1 MPSHPERVRAAGL
14 PSGYQFPT
22 LAEAVAADTKKW
34 PVQTY
39 QATDGLGGKWVC
51 EDRCGL
57 IVMLPQGD
65 GSTEAAVA
73 AINNSLMAHDG
84 YDDDFPDREPS
95 GPVEG
100 CEVKGYGH
108 GV

>member
-22 LAEAVAADTKKW
+22 LAEAVAADRR
-34 PVQTY
+34 VY
-39 QATDGLGGKWVC
+39 SSSEMALNLRATEEQLRANVGEAIC
-51 EDRCGL
+51 ERL
-57 IVMLPQGD
+57 
-65 GSTEAAVA
+65 
-73 AINNSLMAHDG
+73 AHNG
-84 YDDDFPDREPS
+84 YDDDWPERDRLPV
-95 GPVEG
+95 VEG